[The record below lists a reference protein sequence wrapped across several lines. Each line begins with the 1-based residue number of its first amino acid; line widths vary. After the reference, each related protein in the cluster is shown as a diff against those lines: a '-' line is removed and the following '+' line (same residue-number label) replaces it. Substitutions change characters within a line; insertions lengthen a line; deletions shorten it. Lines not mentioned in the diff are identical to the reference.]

1 MRPAR
6 RLGGDVVVVGAPTQ
20 PAAVAIPVTN
30 PTRESW
36 GKKREIR
43 VVGKDGACK
52 SHLKRQV

>member
-36 GKKREIR
+36 GGGVEKKEKSGLWERTEREK
-43 VVGKDGACK
+43 VT
-52 SHLKRQV
+52 